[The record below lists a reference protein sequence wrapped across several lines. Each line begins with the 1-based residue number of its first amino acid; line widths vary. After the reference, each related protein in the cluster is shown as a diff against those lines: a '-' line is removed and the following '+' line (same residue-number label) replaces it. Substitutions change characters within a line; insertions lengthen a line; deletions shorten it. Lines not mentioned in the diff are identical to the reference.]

1 MSTQKIQGKCPKCGE
16 MLEIPQGLEKFS
28 CLYCGA
34 KLALDELCL
43 ERPKG
48 DFDASFSFFK
58 THVLDCVRDYMT
70 YQKNFTRKKYIPTF
84 EAYQQNIT
92 EMFTQLDLACRLR
105 PTGREQVLN
114 QAVDAFLDSLPEL
127 LETDRRWKHRGR
139 REQVLFD
146 VKFVIAL
153 YLVPAVRRMELTISE
168 DFADR
173 LHACWCERY
182 PKSPYQSG
190 TYSQICAG
198 FRKSR
203 LCFITTA
210 VCREEGK
217 PDDCAELTAFR
228 AFRDGYLSACPDG
241 AALIDEYYD
250 IAPAI
255 VTCIDLC
262 DDAPAVYRWLRQEYL
277 SPCYGDITSGRNAA
291 CKERY
296 TRMVRNLKQRYFSC

>member
-43 ERPKG
+43 DRPKG
-48 DFDASFSFFK
+48 DFDESFGFFQD
-58 THVLDCVRDYMT
+58 HVLDCVRDYDM

-84 EAYQQNIT
+84 EDYQQKIT
-92 EMFTQLDLACRLR
+92 EMFNQLDLACRLR
-105 PTGREQVLN
+105 PTGREQVLE
-114 QAVDAFLDSLPEL
+114 QAVDGFLDSIPAL
-127 LETDRRWKHRGR
+127 LESDKRWKHRSR

-153 YLVPAVRRMELTISE
+153 YLTPAVRRMELTISE
-168 DFADR
+168 DFSDM
-173 LHACWCERY
+173 LHEKWSQRY
-182 PKSPYQSG
+182 PKSPYQPG

-228 AFRDGYLSACPDG
+228 AFRDGYLAQCPDG
-241 AALIDEYYD
+241 EALIAEYYD

-255 VTCIDLC
+255 VMCIDLC
-262 DDAPAVYRWLRQEYL
+262 DDAPAVYRRLRQDYL
-277 SPCYGDITSGRNAA
+277 TPCYDDILHGRNAA
-291 CKERY
+291 CKARY
-296 TRMVRNLKQRYFSC
+296 TQMVRRLAQHYLPC